1 MTDVYNEYKRNC
13 AINASGPIKPLSRF
27 TFDKVIQD
35 KNIAFQPPKKDR
47 CDTCISYEVGQVEEV
62 DYNDHIARKEAARA
76 EKAKDKEMGA
86 EGKCIVLTQ
95 DLQSVKICPS
105 LNASA
110 LYYKTKLIC
119 HKFTIFDINNHTAR
133 CCWFDETDA
142 DLTANTFAS
151 CIIDYLTDVVVD
163 NRPIILWGDG
173 CTPQNRNSIFSN
185 ALLCLSHVTNV
196 TITQKFL
203 EKGHTQMEVDSVH
216 ATIERKI
223 KNKPIHLPSDYIR
236 YTQTAR
242 QNPNKPGYET
252 KAITHDMIRDFS
264 AKDTM
269 VYESIQPGKKPGD
282 PTVTDIKAIQYLP
295 SGVIMYKLSF
305 DADFVM
311 LTQRRKLEVPNS
323 LYLVSKN
330 YTIIN

>member
-1 MTDVYNEYKRNC
+1 
-13 AINASGPIKPLSRF
+13 
-27 TFDKVIQD
+27 
-35 KNIAFQPPKKDR
+35 
-47 CDTCISYEVGQVEEV
+47 
-62 DYNDHIARKEAARA
+62 
-76 EKAKDKEMGA
+76 MGA

-119 HKFTIFDINNHTAR
+119 YNFTIFDINNHTAR

-163 NRPIILWGDG
+163 NRPIILWSDG
-173 CTPQNRNSIFSN
+173 CTPQNRNSIFSK
-185 ALLCLSHVTNV
+185 ALLCFSHVKNV
-196 TITQKFL
+196 KITQKFL

-216 ATIERKI
+216 ATIEQKI

-264 AKDTM
+264 AKDKWYTR
-269 VYESIQPGKKPGD
+269 VFGQVKSLVIQ
-282 PTVTDIKAIQYLP
+282 
-295 SGVIMYKLSF
+295 LSQ
-305 DADFVM
+305 
-311 LTQRRKLEVPNS
+311 T
-323 LYLVSKN
+323 SKQFN
-330 YTIIN
+330 TCLQE